1 MLDRGGEG
9 WRERESQVRKKL
21 FGKLIIDGFCVCSGE
36 GVRGVEREGVLFC
49 VHFLYKMIR

>member
-1 MLDRGGEG
+1 MLDRRGEG

-21 FGKLIIDGFCVCSGE
+21 FGKLNIDGFCVCSGE

>member
-1 MLDRGGEG
+1 MLDRRGEG
-9 WRERESQVRKKL
+9 WREREPSCKKL

-36 GVRGVEREGVLFC
+36 GVRGVEREGVLLC